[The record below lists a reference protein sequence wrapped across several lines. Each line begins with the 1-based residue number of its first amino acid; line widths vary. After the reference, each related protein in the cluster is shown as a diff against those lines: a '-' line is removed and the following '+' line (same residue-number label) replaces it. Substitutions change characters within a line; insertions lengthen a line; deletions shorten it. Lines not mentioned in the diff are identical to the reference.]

1 MGIKLATQSLL
12 KRNVGVKKIFYLLFF
27 FFLLHD
33 IDAQDR
39 AFEPTITAKWAPTG
53 LILGNISL
61 QGEYSFL
68 KKSSLTAKIGVPF
81 NRACHATFDDNDVD
95 IHMKAFSF
103 LAGYRKYLSKQVLE
117 GFYVEPFFTYAH
129 HTSVGTGEGKLDNQ
143 SVTMDFTNDYNG
155 IGVGVQL
162 GSQFIISKRLVID
175 LFFLGPQ
182 LTSSTNHFRAVDPHN
197 SLAWT
202 TIQADEAEQDI
213 RDFLDQ
219 FPFIRNKVD
228 VSVEKSNRTVM
239 ADFKGALV
247 GIRFG
252 VSIGIAF

>member
-1 MGIKLATQSLL
+1 M
-12 KRNVGVKKIFYLLFF
+12 KKTFYLICLLFP
-27 FFLLHD
+27 LLTTY
-33 IDAQDR
+33 AQDKV
-39 AFEPTITAKWAPTG
+39 FEPKITAKWAPTG
-53 LILGNISL
+53 LILGNLSL

-68 KKSSLTAKIGVPF
+68 KKSSLTAKIGVPL
-81 NRACHATFDDNDVD
+81 NRNYRSTFDNNDVD

-103 LAGYRKYLSKQVLE
+103 LAGYRKYLSRQVLK

-129 HTSVGTGEGKLDNQ
+129 HSSDGTGQGTLDNQ

-155 IGVGVQL
+155 VGFGVQL

-182 LTSSTNHFRAVDPHN
+182 LTSSTNNFRAVDPYN

-219 FPFIRNKVD
+219 FPFIRNKVNVNVD
-228 VSVEKSNRTVM
+228 KTNRTVM

-252 VSIGIAF
+252 VSIGIAL